1 MLQPIKGAVNRRF
14 RPNSYKE
21 NDSKAKRV
29 IVKYLK
35 DNGHTILDT
44 KENYSFDITSTKTG
58 DETYFSEVEMK
69 NQWKGDWNTNWREIR
84 IPYRKHKLINRFKH
98 LNKGVSYL
106 NFYIIRGDCGA
117 AWRIKD
123 DVLEASEVREADFG
137 YRIQQGEQFFHVPYE
152 KAELIYLTEGND
164 DP

>member
-1 MLQPIKGAVNRRF
+1 MLQPIKGAVNRKF
-14 RPNSYKE
+14 RPASYKE
-21 NDSKAKRV
+21 NDQKAKQ
-29 IVKYLK
+29 IITKYLK

-58 DETYFSEVEMK
+58 NETYFSEVEMK
-69 NQWKGDWNTNWREIR
+69 NQWREIR
-84 IPYRKHKLINRFKH
+84 IPYRKHKLINRFKE
-98 LNKGVSYL
+98 LNEGVSYL

-123 DVLEASEVREADFG
+123 DILEASEVREADFG

-152 KAELIYLTEGND
+152 QAQLIDLKG
-164 DP
+164 